1 MRNRGARGTRGVR
14 GVSKSYIGRGRDV
27 NKSYESHE
35 IEFSGRETRDADS
48 SITRSSFLTNQVQSK
63 GKRKND
69 EEINNLTIEGIVNN
83 KYEMFFFIFFSKIL
97 NIQSF
102 YYK

>member
-1 MRNRGARGTRGVR
+1 MRNRGTQGTRGVR
-14 GVSKSYIGRGRDV
+14 EVRGISKSYIGRGRDV

-35 IEFSGRETRDADS
+35 IEFSGRETRNADS
-48 SITRSSFLTNQVQSK
+48 SIARSSLTNQVQSK
-63 GKRKND
+63 GKHKND

-83 KYEMFFFIFFSKIL
+83 KCEMFFIFFSKIL

-102 YYK
+102 Y